1 VISFTGQEFTGWI
14 ALLFYP
20 LARVLAF
27 FAVAPIF
34 NNIGLPVRI
43 RLVAGIAVTIGI
55 LPLLPPSPAVDINS
69 GAGLWMIAREM
80 SIGIAMGFALRVA
93 FAALIM
99 AGEQI
104 GFQMGLGFAVFY
116 DPQNTS
122 QTAVIAQYFSLI
134 ATLIFISI
142 NGHLMM
148 ISTLAQ
154 SFLAI
159 PIGPEALPANSWSN
173 LVLFGSKIF
182 SAGLLFALPV
192 TIALLITNLALG
204 VLTKAAPQLN
214 LFAIGFPITLIAG
227 FSVISLTL
235 NYFSPPLLRLFEDA
249 LQMMLAF
256 PSRG

>member
-1 VISFTGQEFTGWI
+1 MV
-14 ALLFYP
+14 
-20 LARVLAF
+20 
-27 FAVAPIF
+27 VANGDQSSHTRANSP
-34 NNIGLPVRI
+34 R
-43 RLVAGIAVTIGI
+43 
-55 LPLLPPSPAVDINS
+55 PPSPSIWLPAPPAIEINS
-69 GAGLWMIAREM
+69 GAGLWLIAREM
-80 SIGIAMGFALRVA
+80 SIGIAMGFAMRVV

-116 DPQNTS
+116 DPQNSS
-122 QTAVIAQYFSLI
+122 QTPVIAQYFSLI
-134 ATLIFISI
+134 ATLMFLSI

-159 PIGPEALPANSWSN
+159 PISPTALPANSWSN
-173 LVLFGSKIF
+173 LVTFGSTIF

-214 LFAIGFPITLIAG
+214 LFAIGFPITLVSG
-227 FSVISLTL
+227 FAIISLSL
-235 NYFSPPLLRLFEDA
+235 NYFSQPLLRLFESG
-249 LQMMLAF
+249 LQMMLGF
-256 PSRG
+256 VP